1 MAKKKKLDLG
11 HMQIK
16 PPFFLR
22 EELNDNILAL
32 IKSVTLGSNGTLYQH
47 QRIDRRIKQLYHP
60 LFVNLEHRDKVLG
73 NVTICRR
80 PSNWYVRYFA
90 FDLGLQSGKQKPRSK
105 AANSSLKNRIQG
117 FFDDAFLEECPPKT
131 FYAYID
137 PKNERSLWMSQN
149 FKFKTIAKIAT
160 QTFSRVKPIAQA
172 NVSAMKVDDSLKSR
186 VQEIYGN
193 YPFYFTHHTFND
205 DPFYVLTIA
214 DEIVAFAKVHQ
225 AEWKIK
231 RLSGK
236 YGSFLK
242 AIVPYIPRVRKIV
255 RPDQHIFS
263 VVDTVWSKG
272 NNPAYLNQLFEGIL
286 HGEKTNS
293 LVWWVDRKE
302 PVFQEVQNKIDWGL
316 LHKING
322 VQDVDLVVR
331 TSQLEEVNTLETP
344 SYVTG
349 FDFI

>member
-1 MAKKKKLDLG
+1 
-11 HMQIK
+11 MQIK

-22 EELNDNILAL
+22 EELSDSTLLL

-47 QRIDRRIKQLYHP
+47 QRIDSRIKQLYRP
-60 LFVNLEHRDKVLG
+60 LFVNLEHREKVLG

-80 PSNWYVRYFA
+80 PNNWYVRYFA

-105 AANSSLKNRIQG
+105 ATNSSLKNRIQD
-117 FFDDAFLEECPPKT
+117 FFDAAFLEEDPPEN

-160 QTFSRVKPIAQA
+160 QTFSRVNAKPQE
-172 NVSAMKVDDSLKSR
+172 NVSAMKVDDFLKKK
-186 VQEIYGN
+186 VQEVYGKH
-193 YPFYFTHHTFND
+193 PFYFTHHTFNT
-205 DPFYVLTIA
+205 DPFYVLRLG

-236 YGSFLK
+236 YGGILK
-242 AIVPYIPRVRKIV
+242 TLVPYIPGVRKIV

-263 VVDTVWSKG
+263 VVDTVWCKDG
-272 NNPAYLNQLFEGIL
+272 NSAYLEQLFEGVL

-302 PVFQEVQNKIDWGL
+302 PIFQQVQKEINWGL

-331 TSQLEEVNTLETP
+331 TSQQKDVGTLDRP
-344 SYVTG
+344 SYVTA